1 MQGSDGALLDLP
13 PQKSCV
19 FQGDV
24 RKAMK
29 SSDGD
34 LLQLPGPDRLKNAD
48 KVADRRDDAPP
59 VRRPSQAMNDDTAD
73 AARYGEGCA
82 AFYDEIYPPPGSQA
96 LRLLVEL
103 AAGGAVLEAGVGT
116 GRYALPLLAR
126 GLSVHGIEASPAMR
140 RQLRRKPGAAALSLT
155 AGDFSRVSAPGRYAL
170 ALCLTD
176 TLALLPDRPSQRA
189 ALQRLARSLAPGAR
203 LLLET
208 AHSGCT
214 APAEVD
220 IEFLSAAGKRSYR
233 VSLLPLHLAELD
245 GWAAACGLRL
255 TARWRNW
262 QAQDWSGESG
272 MVLSLYV
279 ADGD

>member
-1 MQGSDGALLDLP
+1 
-13 PQKSCV
+13 
-19 FQGDV
+19 
-24 RKAMK
+24 
-29 SSDGD
+29 
-34 LLQLPGPDRLKNAD
+34 
-48 KVADRRDDAPP
+48 
-59 VRRPSQAMNDDTAD
+59 MNEDTAD

-96 LRLLVEL
+96 LRMLVGL

-116 GRYALPLLAR
+116 GRYALPLLAH
-126 GLSVHGIEASPAMR
+126 GLPVHGIEASPAMR
-140 RQLRRKPGAAALSLT
+140 QQLRRKPGAAALGLT

-170 ALCLTD
+170 VLCLTD
-176 TLALLPDRPSQRA
+176 TLALLPDRCSQRA
-189 ALQRLARSLAPGAR
+189 ALERLARSMAPGAK

-208 AHSGCT
+208 AHGSCA

-245 GWAAACGLRL
+245 DWAAGCGLRL
-255 TARWRNW
+255 AARWRNW
-262 QAQDWSGESG
+262 QAQDWNGENG

-279 ADGD
+279 AAGD